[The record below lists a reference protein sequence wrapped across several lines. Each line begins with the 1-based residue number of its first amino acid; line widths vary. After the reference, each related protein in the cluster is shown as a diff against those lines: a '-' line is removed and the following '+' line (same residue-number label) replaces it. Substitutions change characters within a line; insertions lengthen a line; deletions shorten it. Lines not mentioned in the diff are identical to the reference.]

1 MLVLVNSFISILC
14 RVFTAASIEK
24 KRVQALISI
33 FCRLSVNEL
42 FETST
47 VNPVLVAHSDSRKVD
62 LQVLVFNTQNFNQR
76 IRTEDWLRV
85 LVEVVVELM
94 FSIQMPRDQPVLA
107 IRAFSELR
115 FTDFVQNSE
124 LFEFILKTFLRNSEL
139 FGKMG

>member
-1 MLVLVNSFISILC
+1 MNSFISIFC
-14 RVFTAASIEK
+14 EVFTAAGIEMK
-24 KRVQALISI
+24 TAPVLISI

-47 VNPVLVAHSDSRKVD
+47 VDPVLVAHSDSRKVD
-62 LQVLVFNTQNFNQR
+62 LQVLVINTQNFNQR

-85 LVEVVVELM
+85 VVEVVVELM

-115 FTDFVQNSE
+115 FSDFAQNSE
-124 LFEFILKTFLRNSEL
+124 LFLVYIENFSQKFRAT
-139 FGKMG
+139 

>member
-1 MLVLVNSFISILC
+1 MD
-14 RVFTAASIEK
+14 
-24 KRVQALISI
+24 
-33 FCRLSVNEL
+33 
-42 FETST
+42 
-47 VNPVLVAHSDSRKVD
+47 PVLVAHSDSRKVD
-62 LQVLVFNTQNFNQR
+62 LRVLVINTQNFNQR

-124 LFEFILKTFLRNSEL
+124 LFEFILKTFVRNSEL

>member
-1 MLVLVNSFISILC
+1 MNSFISIFC
-14 RVFTAASIEK
+14 EVFTAASIEK
-24 KRVQALISI
+24 KTVPVPISI
-33 FCRLSVNEL
+33 FCRLPVNEL

-47 VNPVLVAHSDSRKVD
+47 VDPVLVAHSDSRKVD

-124 LFEFILKTFLRNSEL
+124 LFEFILKTFVRNSEL

>member
-1 MLVLVNSFISILC
+1 MVNSFISILC

-24 KRVQALISI
+24 KTVPVPISI
-33 FCRLSVNEL
+33 FCKLSVNEL
-42 FETST
+42 FETSA

-107 IRAFSELR
+107 IRAFSELI
-115 FTDFVQNSE
+115 FSDFAQNSE

>member
-1 MLVLVNSFISILC
+1 MLVAMNSFISIFC
-14 RVFTAASIEK
+14 EVFTAASIEK

-47 VNPVLVAHSDSRKVD
+47 VDPVLVAHSDSRKVD
-62 LQVLVFNTQNFNQR
+62 LQVLVINTQNFNQR

-107 IRAFSELR
+107 IRALSELR
-115 FTDFVQNSE
+115 FSE
-124 LFEFILKTFLRNSEL
+124 FF
-139 FGKMG
+139 

>member
-1 MLVLVNSFISILC
+1 MNSFISIFC
-14 RVFTAASIEK
+14 EVFTAAGIEMK
-24 KRVQALISI
+24 TAPVLISI

-47 VNPVLVAHSDSRKVD
+47 VDPVLVAYSDSRKVD

-85 LVEVVVELM
+85 VVEVVVELM

-107 IRAFSELR
+107 IS
-115 FTDFVQNSE
+115 S
-124 LFEFILKTFLRNSEL
+124 
-139 FGKMG
+139 